1 MYNRLIEFL
10 ETYKILVNQQ
20 FGFRKLHSS
29 YMALMMLMDK
39 LITALENNEIV
50 IGIFLDFS
58 KAFDTVDHKIL
69 LSKLSHY
76 GIRGVAHSWFTSY
89 LSNRKQYVTYNGTSS
104 ATRNIIYGVP
114 QGSILGPLLFLI
126 YINDLCDVCKYTTP
140 ILFADDTNL
149 FCNGSDLEALETNI
163 NQELTKISKWLKT
176 KKISLNVKKTH
187 YMVFSKQELVDSD
200 CNWWL
205 MERISMK

>member
-1 MYNRLIEFL
+1 
-10 ETYKILVNQQ
+10 
-20 FGFRKLHSS
+20 
-29 YMALMMLMDK
+29 MDK

-69 LSKLSHY
+69 VSKLSHY

-89 LSNRKQYVTYNGTSS
+89 LSNRKQYVTYNGTSC
-104 ATRNIIYGVP
+104 ATRNIICGVP

-126 YINDLCDVCKYTTP
+126 YINDRCDVCKYTAP
-140 ILFADDTNL
+140 MLFADDTNL

-163 NQELTKISKWLKT
+163 NQELAKISKWLKT
-176 KKISLNVKKTH
+176 NKLSLNVKKTH
-187 YMVFSKQELVDSD
+187 YMVFSKRRVGRFRLQ
-200 CNWWL
+200 L
-205 MERISMK
+205 MIDGENIDEVEKTKFLGINIDNKLTGKTISHTLLEKSHGVLA